1 MTTTADRPVSVP
13 TPEPRRALRRTRRG
27 PKRPQGAAALTA
39 TTIKYASLIIASLF
53 AVVPLATI
61 FMLAFKTDREQR
73 TTGPLT
79 PPSNW
84 FNFDNFVVAFDQGG
98 MVTGFLN
105 TAIILLVSVAG
116 TILIGTMSA
125 YALDRF
131 RFRGRKLVMGL
142 FLLATLVPSVT
153 TQVATF
159 QVVSALELFNT
170 RGAAILLFM
179 GTDIVAIYIFLQFM
193 QSIPVS
199 LDEAAMLDGANRFTI
214 YWRIILPLLKPAVAT
229 VVIIKGIAI
238 YNEFYIPFLYMPS
251 QDLGVI
257 STSLF
262 RFMGP
267 FGAQWQIIAAGT
279 ILVII
284 PTLVAFLFLQRY
296 IYNGLTSGA
305 TK

>member
-1 MTTTADRPVSVP
+1 MKNTV
-13 TPEPRRALRRTRRG
+13 
-27 PKRPQGAAALTA
+27 A
-39 TTIKYASLIIASLF
+39 TTLKYLSLIVASLF
-53 AVVPLATI
+53 AIVPLVTI
-61 FMLAFKTDREQR
+61 FMLAFKTDQEQR

-84 FNFDNFVVAFDQGG
+84 LNFENFATAFSQGG
-98 MVTGFLN
+98 MVMGFINTG
-105 TAIILLVSVAG
+105 IILVVSVAG
-116 TILIGTMSA
+116 TILIGTMAA
-125 YALDRF
+125 YAVDRF
-131 RFRGRKLVMGL
+131 RFRGRRLVLGL

-159 QVVSALELFNT
+159 QVISALDLFNT
-170 RGAAILLFM
+170 RGAAILLFA

-193 QSIPVS
+193 SSIPVS

-214 YWRIILPLLKPAVAT
+214 YWRVILPLLKPAIAT
-229 VVIIKGIAI
+229 VIIIKGIAI

-251 QDLGVI
+251 QELGVI

-267 FGAQWQIIAAGT
+267 FGSQWQVIAAGT

-284 PTLVAFLFLQRY
+284 PTLLAFLFLQRY

>member
-1 MTTTADRPVSVP
+1 MRSTV
-13 TPEPRRALRRTRRG
+13 
-27 PKRPQGAAALTA
+27 A
-39 TTIKYASLIIASLF
+39 TTLKYVSLVVASLCAI
-53 AVVPLATI
+53 VPLVTI
-61 FMLAFKTDREQR
+61 FMLAFKTDQEQR

-84 FNFDNFVVAFDQGG
+84 LNFENFVTAFSQGG
-98 MVTGFLN
+98 MVMGFINTG
-105 TAIILLVSVAG
+105 IILVVSVAG
-116 TILIGTMSA
+116 TILIGTMAA
-125 YALDRF
+125 YAVDRF
-131 RFRGRKLVMGL
+131 RFRGRKLVLGL

-159 QVVSALELFNT
+159 QVISALDLFNT
-170 RGAAILLFM
+170 RGAAILLFA

-193 QSIPVS
+193 SSIPVS

-214 YWRIILPLLKPAVAT
+214 YWRVILPLLKPAIAT
-229 VVIIKGIAI
+229 VIIIKGIAI

-251 QDLGVI
+251 QELGVI

-267 FGAQWQIIAAGT
+267 FGSQWQVIAAGT

-284 PTLVAFLFLQRY
+284 PTLLAFLFLQRY

>member
-1 MTTTADRPVSVP
+1 MTATADRPVSAA

-27 PKRPQGAAALTA
+27 PKRPQGAVALTA

>member
-1 MTTTADRPVSVP
+1 MTATAEPVVTTAPP
-13 TPEPRRALRRTRRG
+13 T
-27 PKRPQGAAALTA
+27 PKRPGRPRRPKRQGAAALTA
-39 TTIKYASLIIASLF
+39 TTLKYASLIIASLF
-53 AVVPLATI
+53 AIVPLITI

-84 FNFDNFVVAFDQGG
+84 FNLDNFVVAFTQGG

-159 QVVSALELFNT
+159 QVISAFELFNT

>member
-1 MTTTADRPVSVP
+1 MTTTAEPVTTATAP
-13 TPEPRRALRRTRRG
+13 APPRARRPRR
-27 PKRPQGAAALTA
+27 PKPQGAAALTA
-39 TTIKYASLIIASLF
+39 TTLKYASLIIASLF
-53 AVVPLATI
+53 AVVPLVTI

-116 TILIGTMSA
+116 TILIGTMAA

-131 RFRGRKLVMGL
+131 RFRGRKLVMAL